1 MVLKSYY
8 LHLMNTHQ
16 KIWTIYQDKH
26 PSALLFKIDIAERVC
41 LVGKNPEHLIK
52 RFIKVL
58 TEKQEE
64 IVAYVFKQ

>member
-1 MVLKSYY
+1 MNYY
-8 LHLMNTHQ
+8 Q
-16 KIWTIYQDKH
+16 KTWIIYHDKH
-26 PSALLFKIDIAERVC
+26 PSAFLFMIDIAECVC

-64 IVAYVFKQ
+64 IVADVLKQ

>member
-1 MVLKSYY
+1 M
-8 LHLMNTHQ
+8 
-16 KIWTIYQDKH
+16 
-26 PSALLFKIDIAERVC
+26 IDIAECVC

-64 IVAYVFKQ
+64 IVADVLKQ